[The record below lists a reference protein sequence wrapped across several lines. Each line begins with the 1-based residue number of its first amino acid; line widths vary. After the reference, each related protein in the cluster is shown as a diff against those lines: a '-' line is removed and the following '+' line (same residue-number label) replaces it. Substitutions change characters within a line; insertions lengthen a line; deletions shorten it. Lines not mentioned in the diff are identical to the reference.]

1 VDSALLPDTEMA
13 TAPEPTASR
22 GVAEVIPTPWHRFR
36 ANSGAWLL
44 HPADLSAFDPF
55 VMVDHFVMPDAAFA
69 PHPHAGF
76 SAVTYLFE
84 DSAGGVRNR
93 DSFGTVND
101 ILPGSLHWTQA
112 GSGMLHEELPS
123 TPGSA
128 AHGLQLFVNSARVN
142 KNVPPAAF
150 HVASSDVPVT
160 HGAGGARV
168 RVVLG
173 DFNGASRR
181 IGAHTPITL
190 LDITL
195 PAHAAIEL
203 PLPASHTAVVLV
215 VSGRLEGVHAVSPL
229 ALLLDRTAGMVS
241 LTASA
246 EGAQLVLLAG
256 EPLRE
261 PIVTRGPFVG
271 NSTDDVLDMIRRYQS
286 GAMGSLQPTPG
297 AFD

>member
-1 VDSALLPDTEMA
+1 VDSTLFPDTEMA
-13 TAPEPTASR
+13 AAPEPAAYR
-22 GVAEVIPTPWHRFR
+22 RIAEVIPTPWHRFR
-36 ANSGAWLL
+36 SESGAWLL

-112 GSGMLHEELPS
+112 GSGMLHEELPR

-128 AHGLQLFVNSARVN
+128 AHGLQLFVNSARAN
-142 KNVPPAAF
+142 KKARPAAF
-150 HVASSDVPVT
+150 HVASGDVPVI

-173 DFNGASRR
+173 DFDGASSR

-190 LDITL
+190 VDITL
-195 PAHAAIEL
+195 PAHAAIEV
-203 PLPASHTAVVLV
+203 PLPATHTAVVLV
-215 VSGRLEGVHAVSPL
+215 VRGRLEGVHAVSPL

-241 LTASA
+241 LRAAA

-261 PIVTRGPFVG
+261 PIVARGPFVG
-271 NSTDDVLDMIRRYQS
+271 NSTEDVLDMIRRYQS

>member
-1 VDSALLPDTEMA
+1 MINVVFPDTEA
-13 TAPEPTASR
+13 AAAPEPTAAR
-22 GVAEVIPTPWHRFR
+22 GIAEVIPTPWHCFR
-36 ANSGAWLL
+36 SSSGAWLL

-112 GSGMLHEELPS
+112 GSGMLHEELPR

-142 KNVPPAAF
+142 KNAPPEAF
-150 HVASSDVPVT
+150 HLASSDVPVAQT
-160 HGAGGARV
+160 ASGARV

-173 DFNGASRR
+173 DFGGTMSR

-195 PAHAAIEL
+195 PANASIEI
-203 PLPASHTAVVLV
+203 PLPANYTAVALV
-215 VSGRLEGVHAVSPL
+215 VRGGLEAVPALEPL
-229 ALLLDRTAGMVS
+229 AVRFDRSGGPVALTAG
-241 LTASA
+241 AD
-246 EGAQLVLLAG
+246 GAQLVLLAG

-271 NSTDDVLDMIRRYQS
+271 NSTEDVLDMIRRYQS
-286 GAMGSLQPTPG
+286 GTMGSLDPTPG

>member
-1 VDSALLPDTEMA
+1 VDGNLFPDTEMA
-13 TAPEPTASR
+13 AAPEPTAYR
-22 GVAEVIPTPWHRFR
+22 RIAEVIPTPWHRFR
-36 ANSGAWLL
+36 SNSGAWLL

-84 DSAGGVRNR
+84 NSAGGVRNR

-112 GSGMLHEELPS
+112 GAGMLHEELPRM
-123 TPGSA
+123 PGSA

-150 HVASSDVPVT
+150 HVASDDVPVI
-160 HGAGGARV
+160 HCAGGARV

-173 DFNGASRR
+173 DFNGASSR

-195 PAHAAIEL
+195 PAHAVIEI
-203 PLPASHTAVVLV
+203 PLLGSHTAVVLAIRGGLAAIPA
-215 VSGRLEGVHAVSPL
+215 SGPL
-229 ALLLDRTAGMVS
+229 ALRFDRSAGPVRLTAG
-241 LTASA
+241 AD
-246 EGAQLVLLAG
+246 GAHLVLLAG

-271 NSTDDVLDMIRRYQS
+271 NSTEDVLNMIRRYQS
-286 GAMGSLQPTPG
+286 GAMGSLEPTAG